1 MSPRATPAVAWRA
14 VRTTFTVIFSP
25 WYLSHRS
32 MVQLLNS
39 ADSDNN
45 SETGTQLSTRD
56 TMTGWWIERKIA
68 ELSFVGLTCALLA
81 GVVAAAFSWQDL
93 KDLSWPTKGLWYG
106 SLIIDLT
113 SICLATQQS
122 LTLHRL
128 SCYTNKCERVREMLS
143 KSSSYQAHPSEA
155 EVTQLYVW
163 QTPIM
168 LLNIGIVLFIIGLAI
183 QIITDLSSTWSP
195 ADVKA
200 FVLVMIATIFAA
212 SVYMSS
218 SILLYSRIKDS

>member
-155 EVTQLYVW
+155 EVTQLDTNYYRFVIYLVTSRC
-163 QTPIM
+163 QEM
-168 LLNIGIVLFIIGLAI
+168 VHRSELSIISLVRRNGYYI
-183 QIITDLSSTWSP
+183 WDYLSELEGVNP
-195 ADVKA
+195 
-200 FVLVMIATIFAA
+200 FVP
-212 SVYMSS
+212 
-218 SILLYSRIKDS
+218 RIYY